1 MNSPSL
7 RSYRVVEALPSAQ
20 RTAAVNGA
28 AFDCYYVANDPVTNA
43 FIGWMSR
50 AAIYVDQSA
59 GSGNN
64 GGNYLQVTV
73 QGRHDGTDPWAT
85 LPQSAE
91 IKITENGA
99 AGYFASVAGPLLP
112 EMRVVVSET
121 GNADATFRIHVLL
134 EA

>member
-28 AFDCYYVANDPVTNA
+28 AFDCYYVANDPTTNA

-73 QGRHDGTDPWAT
+73 QGRHDGSDPWAT

-121 GNADATFRIHVLL
+121 GTADATFRIHVLL

>member
-7 RSYRVVEALPSAQ
+7 RSFKVIEALPSAQ
-20 RTAAVNGA
+20 HTAAVDGA
-28 AFDCYYVANDPVTNA
+28 AFDCYYVSNDPTTNA

-50 AAIYVDQSA
+50 AAIFVDQSA
-59 GSGNN
+59 GTGNN

-73 QGRHDGTDPWAT
+73 QGRHEGSDPWAT
-85 LPQSAE
+85 LPQSAD
-91 IKITENGA
+91 IKITANA
-99 AGYFASVAGPLLP
+99 ATGYFASVAGPLLP

-121 GNADATFRIHVLL
+121 GTADATFRVHVLL